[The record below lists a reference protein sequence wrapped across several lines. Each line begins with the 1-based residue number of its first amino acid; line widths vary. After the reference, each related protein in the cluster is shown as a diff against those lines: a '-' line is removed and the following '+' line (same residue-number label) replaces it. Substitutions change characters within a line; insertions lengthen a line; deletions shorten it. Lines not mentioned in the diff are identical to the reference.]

1 MSQCCLHTPGT
12 TPKATIEE
20 HVEDLLS
27 IKAVTPKAWACG
39 ARPPVPTHART
50 LLVTIPIISCP
61 LITITQT
68 TEGLGHSCNSNLG
81 SSYLSPSFRQLKGC
95 LQRLLQQ
102 REVATGQGRCIDLED
117 GELLNVQHPGHQ

>member
-1 MSQCCLHTPGT
+1 MSECCLDTPGT

-27 IKAVTPKAWACG
+27 IKAVTPKAWACW
-39 ARPPVPTHART
+39 ARPPVPTQART

-68 TEGLGHSCNSNLG
+68 TEGLGDSCSTKLR
-81 SSYLSPSFRQLKGC
+81 SLHLLPSFRQLKVV
-95 LQRLLQQ
+95 
-102 REVATGQGRCIDLED
+102 EAAAAIA
-117 GELLNVQHPGHQ
+117 